1 MSLQHA
7 CLHPHTMRLHCGV
20 GQPCPRDGEW
30 EAPAQTNS
38 RRIFKQGQIM
48 PSFGGDY
55 GQTIWQWISES
66 ST

>member
-1 MSLQHA
+1 
-7 CLHPHTMRLHCGV
+7 MRLHCGV